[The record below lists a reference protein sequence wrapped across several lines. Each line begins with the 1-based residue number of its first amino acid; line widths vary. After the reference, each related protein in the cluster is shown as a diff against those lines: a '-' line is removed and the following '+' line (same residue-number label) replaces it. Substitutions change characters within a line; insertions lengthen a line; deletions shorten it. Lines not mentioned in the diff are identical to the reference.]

1 MSEYHWWNP
10 PPATDLDL
18 WWHALR
24 IAAPDTDD
32 FTARHRR
39 GHVVLPWDLGEAGAP
54 GQPVPAWVCCDPA
67 CGGVELGESVL
78 EINHSCCTP
87 LRCRCDACV
96 GAWRPARRHMAGL
109 GRAHFTGW
117 HHGPYT
123 AFWEPGVFADSEQ
136 PKTPRPSCQTRSERS
151 G

>member
-1 MSEYHWWNP
+1 VTAVASWWNP
-10 PPATDLDL
+10 PPAPERDL

-39 GHVVLPWDLGEAGAP
+39 GFVRLPWDLGEAGAI
-54 GQPVPAWVCCDPA
+54 GQLVEAWVCCDTG
-67 CGGVELGESVL
+67 CGGVELGQTVL

-87 LRCRCDACV
+87 LRCTCTACA
-96 GAWRPARRHMAGL
+96 GAWSPARRHMACGM
-109 GRAHFTGW
+109 R

-123 AFWEPGVFADSEQ
+123 AFWQ
-136 PKTPRPSCQTRSERS
+136 PD
-151 G
+151 GAA